1 MVVKTDVCSYT
12 EFKIYPGHGIK
23 FVRKDGQPL
32 VFINSK
38 AMSLYQQKIKPTKL
52 TWTTGWRRL
61 NKKDKR
67 DDGKRIR
74 RRKVAAKQKPIV
86 GLSLDQLKKKRDPKE
101 KSAAREAAQKEVQ
114 ARQKKSKK
122 VIKK

>member
-1 MVVKTDVCSYT
+1 MVVKTNVCAYT

-32 VFINSK
+32 DFINSK
-38 AMSLYQQKIKPTKL
+38 AKSLYHQRIKPNKL

-74 RRKVAAKQKPIV
+74 RRKIAAKQKPFE
-86 GLSLDQLKKKRDPKE
+86 GMSLDLLKKKRDPKE
-101 KSAAREAAQKEVQ
+101 KSAARDAAAKEVQ
-114 ARQKKSKK
+114 ARQKMSKK
-122 VIKK
+122 TIKK